1 MNLSNFVQQ
10 VSGETVIRARAGWS
24 RVWSS
29 SSFSSWDISGL
40 RALSFMTAFPKI
52 FSSICTSV
60 TWILSYTVLNVLQ
73 LGRAVAPVQWEAWTP
88 LAVLWLPRAHGQSSG
103 SQHKP
108 GPQKGVL
115 SGGMKDFRQLWEQP
129 SQYLA
134 CLNKIFL
141 RPIISRWWSYL
152 LHNFDG
158 WFSVGKRS
166 KSQPHEV

>member
-10 VSGETVIRARAGWS
+10 SVSGETVIRWLDGAVCDPPFRLAHETYQVSGLCLLWQYS
-24 RVWSS
+24 PRFSLPYPPQWPESFLILCWM
-29 SSFSSWDISGL
+29 FSSWAG
-40 RALSFMTAFPKI
+40 
-52 FSSICTSV
+52 
-60 TWILSYTVLNVLQ
+60 
-73 LGRAVAPVQWEAWTP
+73 QWEARTP

-134 CLNKIFL
+134 RLNKIFL
-141 RPIISRWWSYL
+141 RPIISIWWSCS

-158 WFSVGKRS
+158 CFSVGKRN